1 MLNGRSFSD
10 IGVWE
15 IAWREGKGREAAMA
29 ETRSMALKTS
39 RKKQALDDIES
50 KGVKLCK
57 MATTGKED
65 KAAIEQQLGFFPTN
79 VHSVAARSQSGQ
91 A

>member
-1 MLNGRSFSD
+1 MDGR
-10 IGVWE
+10 
-15 IAWREGKGREAAMA
+15 KTAMA
-29 ETRSMALKTS
+29 ETRTRSLQTS

-50 KGVKLCK
+50 KGVKLYK

-65 KAAIEQQLGFFPTN
+65 KAAIERQLGFFPTN

-91 A
+91 VRSVSGNLHYII